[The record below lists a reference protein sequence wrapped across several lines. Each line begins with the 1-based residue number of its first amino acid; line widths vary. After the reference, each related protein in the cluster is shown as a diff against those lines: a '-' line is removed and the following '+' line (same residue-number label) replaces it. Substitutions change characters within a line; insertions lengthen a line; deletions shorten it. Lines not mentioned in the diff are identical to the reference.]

1 MLPINPASPPPKKM
15 ENPKDPSVE
24 KISSQFR
31 NMMIAGLQSSR
42 MNPMIFVQL
51 GDLAKKAVTQ
61 PQIYP
66 QLIKMAS
73 DNQIINEAPAGQQV
87 DYRMISLFVMMGK
100 VAKEYMSQNQVK
112 PT

>member
-1 MLPINPASPPPKKM
+1 
-15 ENPKDPSVE
+15 
-24 KISSQFR
+24 
-31 NMMIAGLQSSR
+31 MIAGLQSSKAD
-42 MNPMIFVQL
+42 PMMFVQL

-73 DNQIINEAPAGQQV
+73 DNHIISPEQAGQQV

-112 PT
+112 LT

>member
-1 MLPINPASPPPKKM
+1 MMPINPTSPPQKNS
-15 ENPKDPSVE
+15 ENLQNLSTE
-24 KISSQFR
+24 KISAQFR

-51 GDLAKKAVTQ
+51 GDMAKKAVTQ
-61 PQIYP
+61 PQLYP

-73 DNQIINEAPAGQQV
+73 DNQIISPEQAGQQV

-100 VAKEYMSQNQVK
+100 VAKEYMSQNQVQ

>member
-1 MLPINPASPPPKKM
+1 MADIPTSPPQKKM
-15 ENPKDPSVE
+15 ENPQNPSTE
-24 KISSQFR
+24 KISAQFK
-31 NMMIAGLQSSR
+31 NMMIAGLQSSKAD
-42 MNPMIFVQL
+42 PMMFVQL

-61 PQIYP
+61 PQIYS

-73 DNQIINEAPAGQQV
+73 DNHIISPEQAGQQV

-112 PT
+112 LT

>member
-1 MLPINPASPPPKKM
+1 MMPINPTSPPQKNS
-15 ENPKDPSVE
+15 ENPQNPSTE
-24 KISSQFR
+24 KISAQFK
-31 NMMIAGLQSSR
+31 NMMIAGLQSSKAD
-42 MNPMIFVQL
+42 PMMFVQL

-73 DNQIINEAPAGQQV
+73 DNHIISPEQAGQQV

>member
-1 MLPINPASPPPKKM
+1 MIPINSLSPPPKKM

-24 KISSQFR
+24 KVSSQFK

-73 DNQIINEAPAGQQV
+73 DNHIISPEQAGQKV
-87 DYRMISLFVMMGK
+87 DYKTISLFVMMGK
-100 VAKEYMSQNQVK
+100 VAEEYMNQNQVN
-112 PT
+112 PI

>member
-1 MLPINPASPPPKKM
+1 M
-15 ENPKDPSVE
+15 ENPRDSSVE
-24 KISSQFR
+24 KISSQFK

-61 PQIYP
+61 PQLYP

-73 DNQIINEAPAGQQV
+73 DNQIISPKQAGQQV

-100 VAKEYMSQNQVK
+100 VAKEYMSQNQVQ

>member
-1 MLPINPASPPPKKM
+1 MMPINPTSPPQKNS
-15 ENPKDPSVE
+15 ENPQDPSAE
-24 KISSQFR
+24 KVSSQFR
-31 NMMIAGLQSSR
+31 NMMMAGLQSSK

-51 GDLAKKAVTQ
+51 GDMAKKAVTQ

-66 QLIKMAS
+66 QLIKMAL
-73 DNQIINEAPAGQQV
+73 DNQIISPEQAGQQV

-100 VAKEYMSQNQVK
+100 VAKEYMGQNQVK

>member
-1 MLPINPASPPPKKM
+1 LPINSLSPPPKKM

-24 KISSQFR
+24 KVSSQFK
-31 NMMIAGLQSSR
+31 NMMIAGLQSSKAD
-42 MNPMIFVQL
+42 PMMFVQL

-61 PQIYP
+61 PQLYP

-73 DNQIINEAPAGQQV
+73 DNHIISPEQAGQQV

-100 VAKEYMSQNQVK
+100 VAKEYMSQNQVQ

>member
-1 MLPINPASPPPKKM
+1 MMPINPTSPPQKNS
-15 ENPKDPSVE
+15 ENPQNPSTE
-24 KISSQFR
+24 KISAQFK
-31 NMMIAGLQSSR
+31 NMMIAGLQSSKAD
-42 MNPMIFVQL
+42 PMMFVQL

-73 DNQIINEAPAGQQV
+73 DNHIISPEQAGQQV

-112 PT
+112 LT

>member
-1 MLPINPASPPPKKM
+1 M

-24 KISSQFR
+24 KVSSQFK
-31 NMMIAGLQSSR
+31 NMMIAGLQSSKAD
-42 MNPMIFVQL
+42 PMMFVQL

-61 PQIYP
+61 PQLYP

-73 DNQIINEAPAGQQV
+73 DNQIISPEQAGQKI

-100 VAKEYMSQNQVK
+100 VAKEYMSQNQVQ

>member
-1 MLPINPASPPPKKM
+1 M
-15 ENPKDPSVE
+15 ENPRDSSVE
-24 KISSQFR
+24 KISSQFK

-61 PQIYP
+61 PQLYP

-73 DNQIINEAPAGQQV
+73 DNQIISPEQAGQQV

-112 PT
+112 LT

>member
-1 MLPINPASPPPKKM
+1 MPINPTSPPQKNS
-15 ENPKDPSVE
+15 ENPQNPSTE
-24 KISSQFR
+24 KISAQFK
-31 NMMIAGLQSSR
+31 NMMIAGLQSSKAD
-42 MNPMIFVQL
+42 PMMFVQL

-73 DNQIINEAPAGQQV
+73 DNHIISPEQAGQQV

-112 PT
+112 LT

>member
-1 MLPINPASPPPKKM
+1 MMPINPTSPPQKNSG
-15 ENPKDPSVE
+15 NPQEPSTE
-24 KISSQFR
+24 KVSAQFK

-51 GDLAKKAVTQ
+51 GDMAKKAVTQ
-61 PQIYP
+61 PQLYP
-66 QLIKMAS
+66 QLIKMAM
-73 DNQIINEAPAGQQV
+73 DNKIISPEQAGQQV

-100 VAKEYMSQNQVK
+100 VAKEYMGQNQVK

>member
-1 MLPINPASPPPKKM
+1 MMPNNSLSPPQKKM
-15 ENPKDPSVE
+15 ENPRDSSVE
-24 KISSQFR
+24 KISSQFK

-51 GDLAKKAVTQ
+51 GDMAKKAVTQ
-61 PQIYP
+61 PQLYP

-73 DNQIINEAPAGQQV
+73 DNQIISPEQAGQQV

-100 VAKEYMSQNQVK
+100 VAKEYMSQNQVQ

>member
-1 MLPINPASPPPKKM
+1 MIPINPDSPPQKKM

-24 KISSQFR
+24 KVSSQFK
-31 NMMIAGLQSSR
+31 NMMIAGLQSSKAD
-42 MNPMIFVQL
+42 PMMFVQL

-61 PQIYP
+61 PQLYP

-73 DNQIINEAPAGQQV
+73 DNQIISPEQAGQQV

-100 VAKEYMSQNQVK
+100 VAKEYMSQNQVQ